1 MRRKALKLAKHR
13 EIIYNSCCVLLFKTE
28 GKRKHMINF
37 HNKKSKQIIAII
49 IILALV
55 IAMVIPTISYFA
67 R

>member
-1 MRRKALKLAKHR
+1 MQKGNR
-13 EIIYNSCCVLLFKTE
+13 N
-28 GKRKHMINF
+28 MINF